1 MKVRKVRPK
10 RKQLHSSVI
19 TYINFWSRPSLRG
32 ELEDKGGSFNVEL
45 YFAYLRK
52 IYE

>member
-1 MKVRKVRPK
+1 MKAKKTRQN
-10 RKQLHSSVI
+10 RKQLHSSVM
-19 TYINFWSRPSLRG
+19 TYIKFWSRPSLRG